1 LILRLVLAAVLAAA
15 VAAVLLVGPAP
26 AGAGA
31 TAAAPEGREVRAAAG
46 ARSGGEVAHAFSP
59 KVGRGRT
66 VAAFPAGKAKAV
78 PAAEPAP
85 APSPAPTRSAVVKQI
100 LPSNVR
106 IAVYANGTQIRSA
119 SGVIVAE
126 ERAPTGPVAYV
137 LTNTHVVSTREDE
150 HATFEV
156 LVDQKRETSR
166 FAATVAAVGEVPD
179 VDIAVLKVP
188 GLAGAPATLA
198 ADDDLELGDEVVAI
212 GAPFGRGLSIS
223 SGIVS
228 QLEWDQDA
236 DEGPL
241 HFKTDAPIG
250 YGASGGGIYRIPDG
264 KLLALVEGYRTAK
277 VTFPVQKSS
286 YSFDVPMPGE
296 TFAAPVAKIR
306 RFLRKNGLARLLA
319 PAPAATAD
327 ASTP

>member
-1 LILRLVLAAVLAAA
+1 LILRLTLAAVLAAA
-15 VAAVLLVGPAP
+15 VAAVILTGPAP
-26 AGAGA
+26 GGAS
-31 TAAAPEGREVRAAAG
+31 TAAAPEGHEVRAAARTH
-46 ARSGGEVAHAFSP
+46 AGGEVAPAFSR

-66 VAAFPAGKAKAV
+66 VSAFPAAKAKAV
-78 PAAEPAP
+78 PVAAP